1 MTNYHSKTCR
11 MIRWEQKKGMS
22 VNIKKITQEH
32 VEHEAAIRHNS
43 DKESYSNFL
52 NVVFRW

>member
-1 MTNYHSKTCR
+1 